1 VVVALDRLGRSLS
14 EITRTVEALT
24 AAGCCGRPHEA
35 QPPPQEDYGVASRL
49 LWGQLEDGVLG
60 EPLPV
65 GVMPEL
71 VRAAGGAQQAGRMRP
86 AEERDGPAWE
96 SPSP

>member
-1 VVVALDRLGRSLS
+1 MPKCDVSLMTLAASQRLLK
-14 EITRTVEALT
+14 
-24 AAGCCGRPHEA
+24 A
-35 QPPPQEDYGVASRL
+35 QPLPQKTDGVASRL
-49 LWGQLEDGVLG
+49 LEDGVLG

-65 GVMPEL
+65 GVVSEL
-71 VRAAGGAQQAGRMRP
+71 VRAAGDTQQAGRMRP